1 MATSVSLS
9 AQGLIVYGVVLI
21 SAITS
26 GAWFR
31 RSDLWQ
37 SGQPGSTTTGPTFIF
52 LTAVLAT
59 AMHSARLSCFRQV
72 ISKRASISRLIVKA

>member
-26 GAWFR
+26 GGMVLEEAI
-31 RSDLWQ
+31 S
-37 SGQPGSTTTGPTFIF
+37 SSPGNPDPRPPA
-52 LTAVLAT
+52 L
-59 AMHSARLSCFRQV
+59 RLFF
-72 ISKRASISRLIVKA
+72 

>member
-21 SAITS
+21 AATTS

-31 RSDLWQ
+31 RSDL
-37 SGQPGSTTTGPTFIF
+37 
-52 LTAVLAT
+52 
-59 AMHSARLSCFRQV
+59 
-72 ISKRASISRLIVKA
+72 